1 MFWVRLRSGII
12 LLAIMITAMI
22 LGGYVLLGLTFAVS
36 LIGMFELYKVYSME
50 KTGAAIISYLT
61 AVAIYVFI
69 LFDMTDY
76 RILVVLGQV
85 LILMVWYVIRYPKYD
100 FKQIAIAFIGV
111 FYVAIM
117 ISYIYHLRCLEG
129 GAYSVWLIFIS
140 SWGSDTCAY
149 LTGMSIGKHKLAP
162 VLSPKKSVEG
172 CIGGVIGA
180 ALIGFIYAL
189 IFQSKIPGSFNPIIV
204 YPIVGGVCS
213 VISQI
218 GDLAASGI
226 KRQNN
231 IKDYGTLIP
240 GHGGILDR
248 FDSVIYTAPLCYAL
262 LHFLG

>member
-1 MFWVRLRSGII
+1 MFWVRLRSGI
-12 LLAIMITAMI
+12 LLMAIMITAI
-22 LGGYVLLGLTFAVS
+22 VLGGYVLFGLLFAVS
-36 LIGMFELYKVYSME
+36 LIGMYELYKVYGME

-61 AVAIYVFI
+61 AAAIYSCV
-69 LFDMTDY
+69 LMDKAEY
-76 RILVVLGQV
+76 RMLIVLGQV

-100 FKQIAIAFIGV
+100 YKQIAIAFIGV

-117 ISYIYHLRCLEG
+117 ISYIYHLRCMEG
-129 GAYSVWLIFIS
+129 GVYSVWLIFIG

-149 LTGMSIGKHKLAP
+149 LTGMTLGEHKLAP

-172 CIGGVIGA
+172 CIGGILGA
-180 ALIGFIYAL
+180 ALIGFIYAT
-189 IFQSKIPGSFNPIIV
+189 IFKNQIPGDFTPQLV
-204 YPIVGGVCS
+204 YPIVGAACS

-248 FDSVIYTAPLCYAL
+248 FDSVISTAPLCSAL
-262 LHFLG
+262 LHFMG